1 MGDGG
6 GGGGGGGSSYD
17 DAPMKAKAKK
27 DRQKAE
33 ESALGNDSYVRGS
46 GGNKVRSSSG
56 SGVVTG
62 KGAKARDDYREGLF
76 QSSELSNLDGTVSE
90 RGRDIAKMQLEYRQ
104 KKNPLALL
112 GKALPF
118 GMGTALMGV
127 GQMNRKQQLANLANR
142 GQPQF
147 KYTSSGRFVVGGVS
161 SPDSGGNRGNNV
173 INSYSSGGSEGGD
186 NGSSSST
193 GTTSKTTATSTP
205 PKATSE
211 AARRLLN
218 QSAEKGA
225 KRRNLLDRPS
235 I

>member
-1 MGDGG
+1 MGD

-33 ESALGNDSYVRGS
+33 EQALGKGSYAQS
-46 GGNKVRSSSG
+46 NGNIVRSSSG
-56 SGVVTG
+56 SGVTTS

-90 RGRDIAKMQLEYRQ
+90 RGRDIARMQLEYRQ
-104 KKNPLALL
+104 KKDPISLL

-118 GMGTALMGV
+118 GIGTALMGI
-127 GQMNRKQQLANLANR
+127 GSMNRKQQLANLANR

-161 SPDSGGNRGNNV
+161 SPDSGGNRGDNV
-173 INSYSSGGSEGGD
+173 INSYSSSGSEGGD
-186 NGSSSST
+186 NGSPSST
-193 GTTSKTTATSTP
+193 STTSKTTATSTP

-225 KRRNLLDRPS
+225 KRRTLIGRPS